1 MNKKFWYLTK
11 VSLKKKIGSKWFLV
25 TNIILALIIVGI
37 INIKSI
43 IKFFGGDFS
52 DNKIIYVIDN
62 AGVYD
67 YFSETLKQLDEDK
80 LLEINKS
87 SKSKDELT
95 KNLENKEI
103 VIVLNSDNK
112 EYLTS
117 EIISNEKI
125 DNTIYQ
131 EITNALNISKSTKG
145 MIEANI
151 NPDVLTNITSPTN
164 VERTILSAKNSV
176 DENMDLI
183 MNSVFP
189 TVILPFFMLVVF
201 LVQMVGGEICEE
213 KTTRSMEIIISN
225 VSPKVHLFSK
235 VLASNLFVI
244 MQGLLLVLYSTIGLI
259 INKIVTGV
267 SSLNLLTSLVGNI
280 DLSIITTKLLVLIP
294 ITLILMLLSFI
305 AYAILSGILASMTV
319 NIEDFNQLQTPVML
333 ISVVGYYLAVSASLF
348 NGSTIIHI
356 LSYIPFLSAFLS
368 PTLYII
374 GEISIFEMLISIA
387 LMLLFIYIL
396 LNKGLKIYKNGI
408 LNYSKDKVWD
418 RVFKSLKN

>member
-11 VSLKKKIGSKWFLV
+11 VSVKKKVGSKWFLV
-25 TNIILALIIVGI
+25 TNIILALIIIGI

-131 EITNALNISKSTKG
+131 EITNALNISKSAKG
-145 MIEANI
+145 MIDANI

-244 MQGLLLVLYSTIGLI
+244 MQGLLLVLYSLIGLI

>member
-11 VSLKKKIGSKWFLV
+11 VSVKKKVGSKWFLV
-25 TNIILALIIVGI
+25 TNIILALIIIGI

-125 DNTIYQ
+125 DNAIYQ

-244 MQGLLLVLYSTIGLI
+244 MQGLLLVLYSLIGLI